1 MRREAIR
8 TCIAR
13 NRSYGSEQW
22 QGEPAKRLG
31 AIRLYHVGS
40 YGYGWEDAG
49 GEVKRYGTFH
59 FRLSGQQAAGGRQ
72 DG

>member
-1 MRREAIR
+1 MA
-8 TCIAR
+8 ASSGKA
-13 NRSYGSEQW
+13 NR
-22 QGEPAKRLG
+22 PDVLG